1 VLRRVARPLLAG
13 LFVVMGAQAV
23 KNPQPL
29 VDGAEP
35 VADALQPLLH
45 RLAPENVAGHIPDDP
60 ATLVRLNGAVQV
72 IGGLLL
78 ATGNGRRIGA
88 GLLALSIIPTTIA
101 RHAFWQ
107 IKDDRPARQEQF
119 GHFLKNASLFGAL
132 VLAAQDTEGQPSI
145 AWRTQHGLEAA
156 KKSGARS
163 LRTAKR
169 EARMV
174 SKLGRSEL
182 PF

>member
-1 VLRRVARPLLAG
+1 MLRRVARPLLAG
-13 LFVVMGAQAV
+13 LFVIMGAQAV

-35 VADALQPLLH
+35 VADKLQPLLH
-45 RLAPENVAGHIPDDP
+45 RLAPESVAGHIPDDP
-60 ATLVRLNGAVQV
+60 ATLVRLNGGAQV
-72 IGGLLL
+72 LGGLLL
-78 ATGNGRRIGA
+78 ATGKGRRAGA

-107 IKDDRPARQEQF
+107 IKDDKAARKEQF
-119 GHFLKNASLFGAL
+119 GQFLKNASLFGAL
-132 VLAAQDTEGQPSI
+132 LLAAQDTEGQPSI
-145 AWRTQHGLEAA
+145 AWRTQHGLESA
-156 KKSGARS
+156 KKAGARS
-163 LRTAKR
+163 VRTAKR
-169 EARMV
+169 EAKLV